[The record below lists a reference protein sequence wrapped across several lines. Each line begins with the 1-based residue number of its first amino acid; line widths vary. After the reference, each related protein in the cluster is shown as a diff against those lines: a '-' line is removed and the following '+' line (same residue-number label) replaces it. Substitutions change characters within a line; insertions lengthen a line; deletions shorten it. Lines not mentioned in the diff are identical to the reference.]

1 MPPPS
6 LNERLVGILWAD
18 GPIYYACVGNPKR
31 PSSRRLQMISSS
43 IYFYDL
49 GSIISADMT
58 PDGQSQIA
66 DEVMLVPTRM
76 PFSRF
81 DPGQLKG
88 GLRFNNGESIFS
100 FIGSE
105 RFQYTASQRVQVSA
119 PPRKRDV
126 VDMPWA
132 LYSENEDSM
141 RKVTKIYQVQT
152 IGGMLPPKFPDRCA
166 RDPEYAWEVK
176 FQAQYWLYGNSP
188 LSGIA
193 DPCATVKNNS
203 E

>member
-1 MPPPS
+1 
-6 LNERLVGILWAD
+6 
-18 GPIYYACVGNPKR
+18 
-31 PSSRRLQMISSS
+31 MISSS